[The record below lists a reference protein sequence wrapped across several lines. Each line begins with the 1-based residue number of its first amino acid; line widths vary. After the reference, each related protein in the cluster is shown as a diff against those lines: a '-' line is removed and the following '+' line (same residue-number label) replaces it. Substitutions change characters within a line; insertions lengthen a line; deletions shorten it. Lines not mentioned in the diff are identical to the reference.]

1 MSKTR
6 HGSEHT
12 SGNRLRELL
21 LQSLA
26 SNMVGLL
33 VGTLLGGGVMF
44 FVQRS
49 VNAGDAAR
57 KEVVGE
63 LIPKLEKVHRALTPL
78 DWDTMMS
85 MDDQTRTQ
93 RFQTALKASVANW
106 DSLYEGYDLTD
117 LKLKFSFGDK
127 AAADFS
133 KIVNDFGDFVQ
144 AADPAKEDKRIGNK
158 DLLLADTS
166 AYNLFAG
173 LAGKAGDV
181 GMEIYEF
188 EISLLKR

>member
-1 MSKTR
+1 
-6 HGSEHT
+6 
-12 SGNRLRELL
+12 
-21 LQSLA
+21 
-26 SNMVGLL
+26 
-33 VGTLLGGGVMF
+33 MF

-57 KEVVGE
+57 KEMVGE
-63 LIPKLEKVHRALTPL
+63 LIPKLEKIHKALTPL

-93 RFQTALKASVANW
+93 QFQTALKASVANW
-106 DSLYEGYDLTD
+106 DSFYEGYDLMD
-117 LKLKFSFGDK
+117 LKLKFSFGNG

-133 KIVNDFGDFVQ
+133 KIVNDFNDFVQ
-144 AADPAKEDKRIGNK
+144 AADQAKDDKRIANK

-173 LAGKAGDV
+173 LAGRGEDV
-181 GMEIYEF
+181 RMEIYAF
-188 EISLLKR
+188 EIRLLKR